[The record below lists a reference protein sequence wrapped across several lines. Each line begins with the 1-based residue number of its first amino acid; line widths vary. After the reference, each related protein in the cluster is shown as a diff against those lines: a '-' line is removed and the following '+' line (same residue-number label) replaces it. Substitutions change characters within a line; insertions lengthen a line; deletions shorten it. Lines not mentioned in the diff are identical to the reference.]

1 MVSFLCDEQLCSV
14 LCDLSFIIISTRWR
28 ILPCHRARGNAPSWQ
43 CGAVRETEVQ
53 YCMKAWKI
61 SHNLLLFLIFFF
73 HKEKWRKTST
83 QSEDHLR
90 NISLNAQYCN
100 AHKDGMHAG
109 KDACGLCVYLSHTLS
124 SLLSLIQGSGVQRFI
139 GNKIRALNV
148 INGFDFWNGS

>member
-1 MVSFLCDEQLCSV
+1 MWWTTLFCPLWFIIYHHQHTVTYFTLSSGKGERSLLAVWSCEGNRSSVLHESMKNLTQSPSFLD
-14 LCDLSFIIISTRWR
+14 
-28 ILPCHRARGNAPSWQ
+28 
-43 CGAVRETEVQ
+43 
-53 YCMKAWKI
+53 
-61 SHNLLLFLIFFF
+61 FFF